1 MPNLAMSIDTL
12 MMSDRLLADALQID
26 SRLRHNRAHIIQPI
40 LCINSMKFSM
50 IFCSVI
56 SGTSEYYEY
65 FFFPSYQ
72 TFFLA
77 GHRSRVPDV
86 T

>member
-12 MMSDRLLADALQID
+12 MMSDRLLAYALQID

-56 SGTSEYYEY
+56 SGASIMSISS
-65 FFFPSYQ
+65 FPVTRRFSWRGIV
-72 TFFLA
+72 LV
-77 GHRSRVPDV
+77 SRM
-86 T
+86 